1 MQFSNR
7 ANARRHEKNIHK
19 IRTSIQSSHH
29 HQQHQQQQASP
40 LQQKI
45 LNPSA
50 ANTFTKKKSSSAVEI
65 DYSKPELYRH
75 LLTPTKLT
83 FILNNLNFLEQAQD
97 MTCKCCNKKF
107 PSYKFFMG
115 HMRKKYHGLPRNV
128 CFKCLRQFD
137 SKGQFIGHLKR
148 PGNSCPNLYRL
159 VMADDSIPKN
169 LIPTDT
175 NLRIPA
181 KDVLN
186 NRVYACALC
195 DDTFRLKS
203 DFREHVYR

>member
-19 IRTSIQSSHH
+19 IRASIQQHS
-29 HQQHQQQQASP
+29 QQPQQQRVANASINAP
-40 LQQKI
+40 LM
-45 LNPSA
+45 
-50 ANTFTKKKSSSAVEI
+50 KKKPTTAVEI
-65 DYSKPELYRH
+65 DYLKPELYRH

-97 MTCKCCNKKF
+97 MTCKCCSKKF

-137 SKGQFIGHLKR
+137 SKGQFIGHLKV
-148 PGNSCPNLYRL
+148 C
-159 VMADDSIPKN
+159 VE
-169 LIPTDT
+169 
-175 NLRIPA
+175 
-181 KDVLN
+181 V
-186 NRVYACALC
+186 
-195 DDTFRLKS
+195 FLKS
-203 DFREHVYR
+203 STFKILINL